1 MTNTV
6 FPFIDLKSLRFEAPE
21 LLWLL
26 SVPIGLLAL
35 WGLQLT
41 RRRADAR
48 RLRRRLKLP
57 LSERFQLFGALPLW
71 LCVVLATASAIVAI
85 ARPYARVSL
94 VRTAGIDLVILQD
107 TSASMYVRDVT
118 GNRWQRSMRFVRLL
132 GESLS
137 WQDDRIA
144 LAVFA
149 HVAAPQVR
157 LTKDPNTFFFFLD
170 HLQTAPP
177 FRLEDETTWDTNIE
191 SGIHWGLRLIEKD
204 EELHGPSPNARIF
217 VLVSDGQA
225 WSGDVKEAL
234 AGARQRG
241 VPMYVVGVG
250 TTGGGF
256 IPEPA
261 RPAVTPPTGPPEPP
275 VPLPSVY
282 STIDR
287 SSLNAIATAGGG
299 DYFELDQESDR
310 EIASRIITAARRH
323 AGTRGVEERTDPLY
337 WRFLVVSAGLL
348 FVGILFVRERVE
360 LWIHMVGAAIV
371 LLIVSNVFR

>member
-1 MTNTV
+1 M
-6 FPFIDLKSLRFEAPE
+6 FPYVDFKSLRFEAPE

-26 SVPIGLLAL
+26 LVPMGLLAL
-35 WGLQLT
+35 WGWQLT

-48 RLRRRLKLP
+48 RLRRRHKLP
-57 LSERFQLFGALPLW
+57 VGGRFQLFGGLLLW
-71 LCVVLATASAIVAI
+71 LGVILATASAIVAI

-94 VRTAGIDLVILQD
+94 LRTAGVDLVVLQD

-132 GESLS
+132 GEVLS
-137 WQDDRIA
+137 WQEDRVA

-149 HVAAPQVR
+149 HAAAPQVR

-170 HLQTAPP
+170 HLETAPP
-177 FRLEDETTWDTNIE
+177 FRLEDDPTWDTNIE
-191 SGIHWGLRLIEKD
+191 SGIHWGMRLIEKD

-241 VPMYVVGVG
+241 FPMYVVGVG
-250 TTGGGF
+250 TTGGGL
-256 IPEPA
+256 IPEPR
-261 RPAVTPPTGPPEPP
+261 RPVVTPPTQPPEPP
-275 VPLPSVY
+275 GPLPSVY
-282 STIDR
+282 SAIDR
-287 SSLNAIATAGGG
+287 PSLNAIATAGGG
-299 DYFELDQESDR
+299 DYFELDRESDR
-310 EIASRIITAARRH
+310 EIASTIVNAARRR

-337 WRFLVVSAGLL
+337 WRFLVMSAGFL
-348 FVGILFVRERVE
+348 FVGILFVRERAE
-360 LWIHMVGAAIV
+360 LWIHMVGAAIL
-371 LLIVSNVFR
+371 LLIVSNVLR

>member
-1 MTNTV
+1 MTQV
-6 FPFIDLKSLRFEAPE
+6 LFPSIDVKSLRFETPE

-26 SVPIGLLAL
+26 LVPMGLLAL
-35 WGLQLT
+35 WGWQLT

-48 RLRRRLKLP
+48 RFRRRQKLP
-57 LSERFQLFGALPLW
+57 VGARFQLFGGLPLW
-71 LCVVLATASAIVAI
+71 LGVILATASAIVAI

-94 VRTAGIDLVILQD
+94 LRTAGVDLVILQD

-137 WQDDRIA
+137 WQDDRVA

-149 HVAAPQVR
+149 HTAAPQVR

-170 HLQTAPP
+170 HLQTAPT

-234 AGARQRG
+234 AAARQRG

-250 TTGGGF
+250 TTGGGI

-261 RPAVTPPTGPPEPP
+261 RPAVMPPTGPPE
-275 VPLPSVY
+275 LLISVY
-282 STIDR
+282 SAIDR

-310 EIASRIITAARRH
+310 EIASRIINAARRH

-348 FVGILFVRERVE
+348 FVGTLSVRERAE

-371 LLIVSNVFR
+371 LLIVSNVLR

>member
-1 MTNTV
+1 MTHAV
-6 FPFIDLKSLRFEAPE
+6 FPYLDVKSLRFEAPE

-26 SVPIGLLAL
+26 LVPMGLLAL
-35 WGLQLT
+35 WGWQLT

-48 RLRRRLKLP
+48 RLRRRQKLP
-57 LSERFQLFGALPLW
+57 VGARFQLFGGLPLW
-71 LCVVLATASAIVAI
+71 LGVILATASAIVAI

-94 VRTAGIDLVILQD
+94 LRTAGVDLVILQD

-137 WQDDRIA
+137 WQDDRVA

-149 HVAAPQVR
+149 HTAAPQVR

-170 HLQTAPP
+170 HLQTAPT

-234 AGARQRG
+234 AAARQRG

-250 TTGGGF
+250 TTGGGI

-261 RPAVTPPTGPPEPP
+261 RPAVMPPTGPPE
-275 VPLPSVY
+275 LLISVY
-282 STIDR
+282 SAIDR

-310 EIASRIITAARRH
+310 EIASRIINAARRH

-348 FVGILFVRERVE
+348 FVGILFVRERAE

-371 LLIVSNVFR
+371 LLIVSNVLR

>member
-1 MTNTV
+1 VTNAV

-137 WQDDRIA
+137 WQDDRVA

-261 RPAVTPPTGPPEPP
+261 RPAVTPPTGPPGPP
-275 VPLPSVY
+275 EPLPAVY

-348 FVGILFVRERVE
+348 FVGILFVRERAE

>member
-1 MTNTV
+1 VTNAV
-6 FPFIDLKSLRFEAPE
+6 FPFIDVKSLRFEAPE

-35 WGLQLT
+35 WGWQLT

-57 LSERFQLFGALPLW
+57 LSERFHLFGGLPLW

-94 VRTAGIDLVILQD
+94 LRTAGVDLVILQD
-107 TSASMYVRDVT
+107 TSASMYVRDVS

-132 GESLS
+132 GEALS
-137 WQDDRIA
+137 WQDDRVA

-149 HVAAPQVR
+149 HMAAPQVR

-170 HLQTAPP
+170 HLQTAPT
-177 FRLEDETTWDTNIE
+177 FRLEDDTTWDTNIE

-234 AGARQRG
+234 AEARQRG

-250 TTGGGF
+250 TAGGGL

-261 RPAVTPPTGPPEPP
+261 RPAVTPPTGPPEP
-275 VPLPSVY
+275 SVY

-287 SSLNAIATAGGG
+287 SSLNAIASAGGG
-299 DYFELDQESDR
+299 DYFELDRESDR
-310 EIASRIITAARRH
+310 EIASTIINAARRR

-337 WRFLVVSAGLL
+337 WRFLVISAGFL
-348 FVGILFVRERVE
+348 FVGILFVRERAE

-371 LLIVSNVFR
+371 LLIVSNVLR